1 MNPTTACPSPC
12 SDSALS
18 TTANVLSILTFA
30 LGLFASYV
38 ALISATRGAPAE
50 IKRLVEDLRTTQHE
64 INRVAEY
71 IFDDAH
77 DTARLTRRMT
87 DGGAHAHAHFNPYA
101 SLVAGK
107 TLAVGGVPGGYKGE
121 GMGTGND
128 MLYLE
133 VQNLLKTCITLFYEA
148 DDLLKRSE
156 RDQYGLR
163 RRILFV
169 MNRNDLA
176 EKLARLADQKAK
188 LGAIQMSLFL
198 KKSTLQDA
206 MLKQI
211 VAFTEELQISRNKDI

>member
-1 MNPTTACPSPC
+1 
-12 SDSALS
+12 
-18 TTANVLSILTFA
+18 
-30 LGLFASYV
+30 
-38 ALISATRGAPAE
+38 
-50 IKRLVEDLRTTQHE
+50 
-64 INRVAEY
+64 
-71 IFDDAH
+71 
-77 DTARLTRRMT
+77 MT
-87 DGGAHAHAHFNPYA
+87 DGGAHAHFNPYA

-107 TLAVGGVPGGYKGE
+107 TLAVGGVLRGYNGE
-121 GMGTGND
+121 GMGTGTGND

-188 LGAIQMSLFL
+188 LAAIQMSLFL

-206 MLKQI
+206 MLKQV
-211 VAFTEELQISRNKDI
+211 VAFTEELQISRTKDK